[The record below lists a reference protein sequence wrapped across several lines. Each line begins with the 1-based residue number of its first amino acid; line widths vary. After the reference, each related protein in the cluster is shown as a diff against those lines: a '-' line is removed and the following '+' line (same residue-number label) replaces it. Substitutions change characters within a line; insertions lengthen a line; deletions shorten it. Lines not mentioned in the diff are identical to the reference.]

1 MSAKCKIMRLGRL
14 DYDEAVKKQM
24 ELVERVQADRDLA
37 YLILVTHNNVFTLGR
52 SAKRAHILVSGEA
65 LAKKGI
71 VVREIKR
78 GGDITYHGPG
88 QIVGYPILSL
98 LRHGLQIRRYFL
110 KLEDVLIRVL
120 GRCGVGARHDEE
132 YTGVWVGEEKIA
144 ALGVGVSRW
153 VTFHGFALNV
163 NTDLSYFQMIVP
175 CGIGHKRVTSLAKL
189 LGSPV
194 NEDEVMGVIEEEF
207 LKEFRMERQ

>member
-1 MSAKCKIMRLGRL
+1 MIRKCQISRLGRV

-24 ELVERVQADRDLA
+24 ALVERVQADRNLA
-37 YLILVTHNNVFTLGR
+37 YLLLLTHDNVFTLGR
-52 SAKRAHILVSGEA
+52 SARREHLLVSDNT
-65 LAKKGI
+65 LKQKGI

-98 LRHGLQIRRYFL
+98 LRHGFHIRQYFL

-120 GRCGVGARHDEE
+120 ARYGVEGRHDEE
-132 YTGVWVGEEKIA
+132 YTGVWVGHEKVA
-144 ALGVGVSRW
+144 ALGVGVSKW

-163 NTDLSYFQMIVP
+163 NTDLSFFQMIVP
-175 CGIGHKRVTSLAKL
+175 CGISHKRVTSMAKL
-189 LGSPV
+189 LGRPV
-194 NEDEVMGVIEEEF
+194 DEDEVMSAIEEEF
-207 LKEFRMERQ
+207 LKEFKLQRC